1 MITIGLRFITGY
13 YVASHQSDRWQPEWP
28 PHPGRMFMA
37 LAEAY
42 FETGADPREKHA
54 LEWLETLPPPLIY
67 ASDAFS
73 RTAFAHY
80 VPVNDTPSIKDKN
93 SKPGIVQSIPAI
105 PRIKQPRTFPRVR
118 PVDDTVWFIW
128 PDVDPPEA
136 IRDALDSLCCKVV
149 RVGHSSSLVQ
159 AWVAQELNGVVPR
172 WIPDDETAEIR
183 MRVPSRGT
191 LAMLRDRYN
200 ADAIETFFDLDARIR
215 SSQGK
220 DQKEAKAAFR
230 EVFGREWKRGIA
242 PPERLRPV
250 LGLWQGYRRVDTEA
264 DVPPRETVFDPA
276 FTVLRLE
283 PTAEAF
289 GGRLDLTTTLRLT
302 DVLRAALMNRAT
314 ELGLDPVP
322 EVITGH
328 QLDGQP
334 LHRPHAAFIPLG
346 FVGRE
351 HADGHLLGL
360 ALVLPRDAH
369 WPRHAVER
377 RQVLTALARIQTLKL
392 GRLGVWRLVPEVRE
406 SPAYNLTPEAWTGG
420 HRGARVWGTVTPIVL
435 DRHPKAESRREYY
448 EEVAAVIRQSCER
461 IGLPT
466 PVSVTTGPVSPHLGV
481 PASHEFP
488 RLERKDGSQRRHT
501 HATIVF
507 EEPVVGPVLLGA
519 GRFRGYGLCRPLREG
534 EAS

>member
-1 MITIGLRFITGY
+1 
-13 YVASHQSDRWQPEWP
+13 
-28 PHPGRMFMA
+28 
-37 LAEAY
+37 
-42 FETGADPREKHA
+42 
-54 LEWLETLPPPLIY
+54 
-67 ASDAFS
+67 
-73 RTAFAHY
+73 
-80 VPVNDTPSIKDKN
+80 
-93 SKPGIVQSIPAI
+93 
-105 PRIKQPRTFPRVR
+105 
-118 PVDDTVWFIW
+118 
-128 PDVDPPEA
+128 
-136 IRDALDSLCCKVV
+136 
-149 RVGHSSSLVQ
+149 
-159 AWVAQELNGVVPR
+159 
-172 WIPDDETAEIR
+172 IR

-200 ADAIETFFDLDARIR
+200 ADAIETFFDLDARMR

-392 GRLGVWRLVPEVRE
+392 GRLGVGRLVPEVRE

-481 PASHEFP
+481 PTRHELP
-488 RLERKDGSQRRHT
+488 RLERKDGSQRRPT
-501 HATIVF
+501 HARIVF
-507 EEPVVGPVLLGA
+507 EE
-519 GRFRGYGLCRPLREG
+519 
-534 EAS
+534 

>member
-519 GRFRGYGLCRPLREG
+519 GRYRGYGLCRPVREG
-534 EAS
+534 EVS